1 MALETTCFLTILATC
16 FEPLGISDGRIKD
29 NQLHSSSAFDNDFNT
44 YGPHRARLNI
54 SIWPRGYRSATDQLD
69 NSWLKVDIGRIMVIT
84 GIATQGYGDVLV
96 NEWLTA
102 YILLYSQG
110 GDYTYFR
117 ERNGNDAQVRRDT
130 TL

>member
-1 MALETTCFLTILATC
+1 
-16 FEPLGISDGRIKD
+16 
-29 NQLHSSSAFDNDFNT
+29 
-44 YGPHRARLNI
+44 
-54 SIWPRGYRSATDQLD
+54 
-69 NSWLKVDIGRIMVIT
+69 MVIT